1 MNKIRLEEQDY
12 IINNIPGFTFT
23 EYLRLM
29 KTKYELVEVLIRDND
44 LHPDLIEFF
53 LEFWNTIE
61 PFDVKAA
68 FKVIDIDKK
77 KIYFHCL
84 QPERIF
90 KSIQSTLLSKET
102 ITKTKVNG
110 TLYKDTYELF
120 VCDGKDLG
128 LKGKVY
134 YITFLC
140 PSTGKRYYLYIPYY
154 ICENW
159 RSEGYDPEIT
169 AIDCIAWTLKTDV
182 IKEAIDYFVRQGDVL
197 IAKIKDEYLN
207 DDSIYLKTPRSLTKD
222 EYLNKLKYET

>member
-1 MNKIRLEEQDY
+1 MNIKLEEQNY
-12 IINNIPGFTFT
+12 IINNISGFTFT

-44 LHPDLIEFF
+44 LHPELENFF
-53 LEFWNTIE
+53 IEFWNTIE
-61 PFDVKAA
+61 PFDVKTA
-68 FKVIDIDKK
+68 FTITDTEKK

-90 KSIQSTLLSKET
+90 KNIQSTLLSTET
-102 ITKTKVNG
+102 ITKTKTDG
-110 TLYKDTYELF
+110 TTYEDTYELF

-128 LKGKVY
+128 LRGKVY

-140 PSTGKRYYLYIPYY
+140 PSTGKRYYLYIPNY
-154 ICENW
+154 ICEGW
-159 RSEGYDPEIT
+159 RLQGYDSKIT

-182 IKEAIDYFVRQGDVL
+182 MREAVDYFVRQGDVP

-207 DDSIYLKTPRSLTKD
+207 NSNIYLTTMRSLTKD